1 MDVLNTLF
9 HWLIGA
15 VAIVAMFLLLVAP
28 HEAGHMALAKFFG
41 VRVYEFSVGMGSK
54 LWSFTRGGTMYAVR
68 AIPIGGYVRLAGME
82 EGDFEA
88 MDGFHTKPAYQRA
101 LVLLAGPAVNFLM
114 AAVLA
119 TGLYMT
125 QLNDDPGKV
134 VNVAPSTPAYAQ
146 GLRSGDSI
154 RSVNGQ
160 RILRFDQ
167 IQQIER
173 ADPTKPLVLTVAR
186 PNGST
191 YTATVTPRY
200 DSQVKAYLIGITVA
214 QVVTPGDALRAGATF
229 PWTATTKMVS
239 GIAMLVTGQIPGGL
253 LGSQGVTGAVGIG
266 YITYESAN
274 AGLVYW
280 VQLAALFS
288 MALGLANLLPLPALD
303 GGRLLV
309 VIAEKL
315 RGRPF
320 DREREM
326 AIQRAGL
333 VALFALM
340 ILIAFLDV
348 QRIATGQFQ
357 GLK

>member
-1 MDVLNTLF
+1 
-9 HWLIGA
+9 
-15 VAIVAMFLLLVAP
+15 
-28 HEAGHMALAKFFG
+28 
-41 VRVYEFSVGMGSK
+41 
-54 LWSFTRGGTMYAVR
+54 
-68 AIPIGGYVRLAGME
+68 
-82 EGDFEA
+82 
-88 MDGFHTKPAYQRA
+88 
-101 LVLLAGPAVNFLM
+101 
-114 AAVLA
+114 
-119 TGLYMT
+119 
-125 QLNDDPGKV
+125 
-134 VNVAPSTPAYAQ
+134 
-146 GLRSGDSI
+146 
-154 RSVNGQ
+154 
-160 RILRFDQ
+160 
-167 IQQIER
+167 
-173 ADPTKPLVLTVAR
+173 
-186 PNGST
+186 
-191 YTATVTPRY
+191 
-200 DSQVKAYLIGITVA
+200 
-214 QVVTPGDALRAGATF
+214 
-229 PWTATTKMVS
+229 
-239 GIAMLVTGQIPGGL
+239 MLVTGQIPGGL
-253 LGSQGVTGAVGIG
+253 LGSSGVTGAVGIG